1 MGERNLLGDSPEA
14 SGVRLMAAGISASR
28 FAAPPHVERQ
38 EGVTVEIGGIP
49 ILLQTDDEDFRGLIE
64 QRYTGFINTLAAP
77 ACQLDIHLQPTARRP
92 PEDVR
97 VSRSGSVWRI
107 ERGDFRAE
115 FDARS
120 RRGWVR
126 QSPNPY
132 SLDAVLRIIHSLVLA
147 EEGGFLVHAAS
158 GVRNGRAFVFAGIS
172 GAGKTTMARLAPPDA
187 TLLTDE
193 ISYIRRN
200 GNGYHAY
207 GTPFTG
213 ELGGV
218 GANLK
223 APLGAL
229 YFLEKGPENRIA
241 QGSEPDAAHALMRN
255 ILFFA
260 HDPDLVRRV
269 FEAAIEF
276 VSRVPV
282 AQFVFA
288 PDERAW
294 ELIR

>member
-1 MGERNLLGDSPEA
+1 MPQ
-14 SGVRLMAAGISASR
+14 VAGGQFRATI
-28 FAAPPHVERQ
+28 
-38 EGVTVEIGGIP
+38 EIGGIP
-49 ILLQTDDEDFRGLIE
+49 ILLRTDDDDFRGLIE
-64 QRYTGFINTLAAP
+64 QRYAGFVNNSAEP
-77 ACQLDIHLQPTARRP
+77 ACRLEIHLQPPARRP
-92 PEDVR
+92 PEDVH
-97 VSRSGSVWRI
+97 VSRSGPVWRI
-107 ERGDFRAE
+107 QRGDFRAE

-120 RRGWVR
+120 RSGWVS

-158 GVRNGRAFVFAGIS
+158 GVRHGRAFAFAGVS
-172 GAGKTTMARLAPPDA
+172 GAGKTTMSRLAPPDA

-193 ISYIRRN
+193 ISYIRRS

-207 GTPFTG
+207 GTPFAG
-213 ELGGV
+213 ELARV
-218 GANLK
+218 GTNLK
-223 APLGAL
+223 APLAAL
-229 YFLEKGPENRIA
+229 YFLEKGPENRIVPA
-241 QGSEPDAAHALMRN
+241 SGPRAARALLRN

-260 HDPDLVRRV
+260 HDPDLVKRV

-282 AQFVFA
+282 ADFVFA

-294 ELIR
+294 ELVR

>member
-1 MGERNLLGDSPEA
+1 MAGAVSLSRVVPQAFTERFPA
-14 SGVRLMAAGISASR
+14 
-28 FAAPPHVERQ
+28 
-38 EGVTVEIGGIP
+38 TVEIGGIP
-49 ILLQTDDEDFRGLIE
+49 ILLQTGDENFRSLIE
-64 QRYTGFINTLAAP
+64 DRYAGFVNASAEP
-77 ACQLDIHLQPTARRP
+77 ACQLEIDLHPPARRP
-92 PEDVR
+92 PEDVQ

-107 ERGDFRAE
+107 QRGDFRAE

-120 RRGWVR
+120 RRGWVS

-158 GVRNGRAFVFAGIS
+158 GVRHGRAFVFAGIS
-172 GAGKTTMARLAPPDA
+172 GAGKTTMSQLAPPDA

-193 ISYIRRN
+193 ISYIRRS
-200 GNGYHAY
+200 GSGYDAY
-207 GTPFTG
+207 GTPFAG
-213 ELGGV
+213 ELARV
-218 GANLK
+218 GKNLR
-223 APLGAL
+223 APLTAL
-229 YFLEKGPENRIA
+229 YFLEKGRDNRIVPVS
-241 QGSEPDAAHALMRN
+241 GPRAARALLRN

-260 HDPDLVRRV
+260 HDPVLVGRV

-282 AQFVFA
+282 AEFVFT

-294 ELIR
+294 ELVR